1 MRYLFLLFV
10 LLPQLLWCQSSDSAL
25 FATLYPWIEDVY
37 PVCDGLE
44 FEEYDNG
51 AFAYIYVS
59 DGTLYFQDGTYYC
72 GDGVDRD
79 CRQLYGLASTS
90 ISNVFRCSD
99 EIPPDNDDENQ
110 SIELFVDTSFVEI
123 GNEFC
128 LDVSTNAIEDLLS
141 FQFQIQVSNQ
151 NLTINQAVSSSIPDV
166 FTLIEDDIVKFLW
179 FSEDLLP
186 TQVESGM
193 SLATICFTVVDNA
206 ENQTQINLVNTERLF
221 AQFITVTSSGDFY
234 ENTDVSFAGGLIEIQ
249 TLSEN
254 PIEEDSIAGIPISEY
269 PWMSAIIDS
278 LGCEGT
284 IVTEYNFGSYS
295 FFYFSSRLKNVVY
308 YHDGSF
314 YCRDSPS
321 RDCKTFYQLAP
332 DKITNQWS
340 CCGGY

>member
-10 LLPQLLWCQSSDSAL
+10 LLPQLLWCQSSDSEL
-25 FATLYPWIEDVY
+25 IVTLYPWIEDLY

-79 CRQLYGLASTS
+79 CRQLYGLASTG

-99 EIPPDNDDENQ
+99 EIPPDDDAENQ

-128 LDVSTNAIEDLLS
+128 VDVRTNAIEDLLS

-151 NLTINQAVSSSIPDV
+151 NLTINQAASSSIPDV

-186 TQVESGM
+186 IQVESGM
-193 SLATICFTVVDNA
+193 TLATICFTVVDNV
-206 ENQTQINLVNTERLF
+206 ENETQINLLNTERLF
-221 AQFITVTSSGDFY
+221 AQFISATSSGDFY
-234 ENTDVSFAGGLIEIQ
+234 ENTDVSFTGGLIEIQ
-249 TLSEN
+249 TISEN
-254 PIEEDSIAGIPISEY
+254 PIEEDTSKGIPISEY
-269 PWMSAIIDS
+269 PWMSAVIDN
-278 LGCEGT
+278 LACEGT

-295 FFYFSSRLKNVVY
+295 FFYFSTDQISQLY
-308 YHDGSF
+308 FHDGTF
-314 YCRDSPS
+314 YCQDSAT
-321 RDCKTFYQLAP
+321 RDCKAFYKLIP
-332 DKITNQWS
+332 EKISNQWI
-340 CCGGY
+340 CED